1 MIELE
6 FFFFSVGTVFL
17 LTGSWMRF
25 FPPKKIN
32 GLYGYRTTRSMRTQE
47 AWDFAQRMSANWM
60 LGLSGI
66 FGVLSLLFWLI
77 GALPE
82 WIMGFGLAT
91 MVVMLIVMFWRIE
104 RALKRNFS

>member
-1 MIELE
+1 MELE
-6 FFFFSVGTVFL
+6 IFFFSVGTVFL

-60 LGLSGI
+60 LG
-66 FGVLSLLFWLI
+66 FGCIYIVI
-77 GALPE
+77 GALCLLSAEGPD
-82 WIMGFGLAT
+82 WLTGIGAISLVIFLL
-91 MVVMLIVMFWRIE
+91 VMIWRVE
-104 RALKRNFS
+104 RALKRKFS

>member
-1 MIELE
+1 
-6 FFFFSVGTVFL
+6 
-17 LTGSWMRF
+17 
-25 FPPKKIN
+25 
-32 GLYGYRTTRSMRTQE
+32 
-47 AWDFAQRMSANWM
+47 
-60 LGLSGI
+60 LSGI

-82 WIMGFGLAT
+82 WIMGFGLAA